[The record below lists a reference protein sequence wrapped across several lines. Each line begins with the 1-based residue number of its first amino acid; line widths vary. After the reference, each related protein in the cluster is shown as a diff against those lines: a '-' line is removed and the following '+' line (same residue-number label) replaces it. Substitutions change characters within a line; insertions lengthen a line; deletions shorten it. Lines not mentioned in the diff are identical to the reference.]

1 MLPGKIYT
9 QLGSDLSTLPTV
21 PLPSQ
26 DKDLWCR
33 YFSLLDQILLLW
45 FSGVVNS
52 CVQHSAIHLVPI
64 IPNGNRHDAEHLRW
78 VMDSVP
84 SQDEK
89 CLCSNYSSRIDH
101 QDISRV
107 CYHALYQGHFKRS
120 LVRYLLEI
128 DCYKI
133 NHHLNTDPNYI
144 FVQTIFECFEKG
156 ALLITLEVDTHTSIG
171 TEYNRSP
178 LYSVPQIATAGIFK
192 KKRWSDNM
200 LFPTFQRWE
209 YGRRRI
215 KKNAQT

>member
-1 MLPGKIYT
+1 
-9 QLGSDLSTLPTV
+9 
-21 PLPSQ
+21 
-26 DKDLWCR
+26 
-33 YFSLLDQILLLW
+33 
-45 FSGVVNS
+45 
-52 CVQHSAIHLVPI
+52 
-64 IPNGNRHDAEHLRW
+64 
-78 VMDSVP
+78 MDSVP
-84 SQDEK
+84 SQEEK
-89 CLCSNYSSRIDH
+89 CLCLNYSSRID

-156 ALLITLEVDTHTSIG
+156 ALLITLEVDTHTSTG

-192 KKRWSDNM
+192 KKRWSDNNAFLNLSEM
-200 LFPTFQRWE
+200 EVRTKEDKKKRPDINFPM
-209 YGRRRI
+209 
-215 KKNAQT
+215 AL